1 MLTCLYCGRR
11 FPQAEV
17 EGPVCPACG
26 ERELQLEF
34 PPGERL
40 APNTIGRGQAVTEP
54 VTPADEI

>member
-26 ERELQLEF
+26 ERELQLE
-34 PPGERL
+34 
-40 APNTIGRGQAVTEP
+40 IP
-54 VTPADEI
+54 VLDPQRDGPKSTVKE